1 MTYLILGTGTDIGK
15 SFLAENLCRI
25 LPQITA
31 IKPVCTGFLY
41 SDKNSDPARILTAL
55 NLEISEANLNDISPW
70 RFVEACSPHFLDEQI
85 DFFAVRNFCQKKIL
99 EAGKKTLL
107 IEAAGGVMT
116 PINNQKTFLDLA
128 TELKIPVL
136 LVTGNYLGAISHT
149 LSAVEALKSKGVV
162 VKRIIVNE
170 REESKWSIVE
180 TLKNFTGIEAVTMKK
195 LLLNPNLGRD

>member
-1 MTYLILGTGTDIGK
+1 MNYLILGTGTDIGK
-15 SFLAENLCRI
+15 SFLVENLCRI
-25 LPQITA
+25 LPQVTA

-41 SDKNSDPARILTAL
+41 SDQNSDPARILTAL
-55 NLEISEANLNDISPW
+55 NLEISEANLNEISPW
-70 RFVEACSPHFLDEQI
+70 RFAEPCSPHFLDEQI

-136 LVTGNYLGAISHT
+136 LVAGNYLGAISHT

-170 REESKWSIVE
+170 REESKWSIVK

-195 LLLNPNLGRD
+195 LLLNPNLG